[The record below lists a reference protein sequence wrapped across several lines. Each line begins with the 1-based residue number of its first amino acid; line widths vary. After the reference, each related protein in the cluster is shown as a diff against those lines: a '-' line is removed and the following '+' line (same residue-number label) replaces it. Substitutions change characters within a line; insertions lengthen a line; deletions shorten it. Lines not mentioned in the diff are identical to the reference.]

1 MIFINLEK
9 DMKHTLKN
17 QSKRAGIVLTA
28 AVAFAIFGTGTAQAQ
43 TFTSVDFSIEKRTS
57 EAKEVAAGDLNCS
70 FRESDLGP
78 YALVSYNCHA
88 DAVAFVEG
96 CVYKNRLISDTE
108 LTTATDVSNVE
119 DNHEAELY
127 IAKANGSINVTVITT
142 IPHAAHGGGGETEL
156 CPHIEVNGPEPEQ
169 EVIAI
174 RWCNV
179 SLTDTT
185 NDLVGGTATELF
197 EEFNAGAGVVPS
209 CEEILAAP

>member
-1 MIFINLEK
+1 MTFKYEEK

-17 QSKRAGIVLTA
+17 QSKRTSIAL
-28 AVAFAIFGTGTAQAQ
+28 AVVAIATFGTGTAQAA

-78 YALVSYNCHA
+78 YALVTYECNA
-88 DAVAFVEG
+88 AAVAVVEG
-96 CVYKNRLISDTE
+96 CIYKGRLISATE
-108 LTTATDVSNVE
+108 SSVFTNVSNVE
-119 DNHEAELY
+119 DGHEAEIYL
-127 IAKANGSINVTVITT
+127 AKANGSINGTVITT
-142 IPHAAHGGGGETEL
+142 IPHAAHGGGGEAEL
-156 CPHIEVNGPEPEQ
+156 CPHIEVNGPEPVQ

-185 NDLVGGTATELF
+185 NNLEGGTATELF
-197 EEFNAGAGVVPS
+197 QEFNAGAGAVPS
-209 CEEILAAP
+209 CEEILATP